1 MPPFNLGAI
10 LAAKA
15 WGRPAI
21 IKVCSVGPGGDV
33 QKIKQLP
40 FGFWFWRLFLLAD
53 RFIAPTSSV
62 ADELYAEGIER
73 ERISVVPNALQ
84 SVGEPVDKKTAKKLC
99 ELPDKPTFL
108 YVGRLSPDKNLDV
121 LLDAWTGFSRN
132 HDANLVVVGAGPL
145 FGRLETWR
153 HGLDKPLSVI
163 LAGY

>member
-1 MPPFNLGAI
+1 
-10 LAAKA
+10 
-15 WGRPAI
+15 
-21 IKVCSVGPGGDV
+21 
-33 QKIKQLP
+33 
-40 FGFWFWRLFLLAD
+40 
-53 RFIAPTSSV
+53 
-62 ADELYAEGIER
+62 LYAEGIER

-163 LAGY
+163 LAGYQDDPTLHYVAADVLVFPSRLETWGNVILEAMSHGLTVLTTMVGVVKEWQ